1 MTMPSRDKL
10 RLLHVIHMLDPVGG
24 GAVSAARSVCAAL
37 ADRGHEVLLYATEA
51 ASWRD
56 EDSPSYQMRVFPME
70 FAPMAV
76 SFRFVRALNAL
87 KNIDLVHI
95 HQLYRFPQAAAAHFC
110 RRRDIPYCIQPH
122 GSLEPMLFHKRERR
136 RTKRLYE
143 ALIEN
148 RNLQHADGLIY
159 TADGERDAVD
169 FLKLAPPAFIVPNGL
184 HLSTFDHTATGFR
197 ARHGLEGKE
206 LIAWMGRLVPVK
218 GLDVLLKAFAEVARQ
233 RPQSVLALI
242 GPDPENYGATLRQLI
257 VKLGIA
263 PDRIIFTGMLQGRE
277 KFAAL
282 NEADLYVMPSYTE
295 NFALAAAEAMAMGRP
310 VVVSS
315 GVKIAPAIA
324 QAGAGLVVKPDAGEL
339 YTAICRVLDD
349 APLRQDMGKAARVLA
364 SRYDW
369 PAVVGQLED
378 VYRTMIGAHKR

>member
-1 MTMPSRDKL
+1 
-10 RLLHVIHMLDPVGG
+10 
-24 GAVSAARSVCAAL
+24 
-37 ADRGHEVLLYATEA
+37 
-51 ASWRD
+51 
-56 EDSPSYQMRVFPME
+56 
-70 FAPMAV
+70 
-76 SFRFVRALNAL
+76 
-87 KNIDLVHI
+87 
-95 HQLYRFPQAAAAHFC
+95 
-110 RRRDIPYCIQPH
+110 
-122 GSLEPMLFHKRERR
+122 
-136 RTKRLYE
+136 
-143 ALIEN
+143 
-148 RNLQHADGLIY
+148 
-159 TADGERDAVD
+159 
-169 FLKLAPPAFIVPNGL
+169 
-184 HLSTFDHTATGFR
+184 
-197 ARHGLEGKE
+197 
-206 LIAWMGRLVPVK
+206 
-218 GLDVLLKAFAEVARQ
+218 VARQ